1 MAEKHEEKIA
11 GDRRDFLKMASLG
24 TVAGGA
30 VIAAAGTAQAASL
43 EEEERSGY
51 RETPHVKTYYDLAKF

>member
-1 MAEKHEEKIA
+1 M
-11 GDRRDFLKMASLG
+11 DRRDFLKMASLG

-30 VIAAAGTAQAASL
+30 AIAAAGTAQAASL